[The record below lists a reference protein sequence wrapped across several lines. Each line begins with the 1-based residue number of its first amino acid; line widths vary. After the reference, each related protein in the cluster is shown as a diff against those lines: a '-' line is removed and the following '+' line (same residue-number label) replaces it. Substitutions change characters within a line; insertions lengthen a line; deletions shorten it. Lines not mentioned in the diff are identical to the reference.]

1 MKRMRTVAER
11 PGAEPLECRL
21 ASVVRAEM
29 YLAGAAMAIGMLLH
43 LLSRGRGSGGSASV
57 FGLRLLYG
65 DGAAWASLGIMGLL
79 AIPATFILYS
89 VLYFTRRREYGFAAA
104 AVAVLLLMIAG
115 AFSGL
120 D

>member
-21 ASVVRAEM
+21 ASVVRVEM

-65 DGAAWASLGIMGLL
+65 DGAAWASLGI
-79 AIPATFILYS
+79 ATFILYS